1 MTFAVPKQTEPGA
14 PEPSS
19 RRVLVVEDET
29 FLASLIEDILVNAG
43 YRVLKAGRVDAAL
56 KMVESGTS
64 IDAALL
70 DINVN
75 GVEVFPLAA
84 ALRER
89 GVPFVFASGYGR
101 EGLPPAF
108 TDCLVVQK
116 PYLPDSL
123 TAALARSMS
132 APAA

>member
-1 MTFAVPKQTEPGA
+1 MTSADPKQAEPDA
-14 PEPSS
+14 RETWA

-56 KMVESGTS
+56 KMVEGGAA

-75 GVEVFPLAA
+75 GVEVFPLAT

-116 PYLPDSL
+116 PYLPDSI

-132 APAA
+132 PPAA